1 MWSFFSSQGSGAPAP
16 APAPSIAASGQQL
29 ASTSDATSTPKPA
42 ASTVPLIAANNT
54 LEQDKETVLRCW
66 LAMGGEED
74 VLRRKYFN
82 EEYDSEDEGTDQDEE
97 EYLMRDEPS
106 DDVSE
111 WCGVTVEEGRVT
123 KLFWGCQG
131 LIGIILRR

>member
-1 MWSFFSSQGSGAPAP
+1 MFET
-16 APAPSIAASGQQL
+16 
-29 ASTSDATSTPKPA
+29 TSEAKPA
-42 ASTVPLIAANNT
+42 SAPLIVANTT
-54 LEQDKETVLRCW
+54 LEQDKATVLMCW
-66 LAMGGEED
+66 LAMGGKED
-74 VLRRKYFN
+74 VLRRRYYN
-82 EEYDSEDEGTDQDEE
+82 EDYDEDEDTDQDEE